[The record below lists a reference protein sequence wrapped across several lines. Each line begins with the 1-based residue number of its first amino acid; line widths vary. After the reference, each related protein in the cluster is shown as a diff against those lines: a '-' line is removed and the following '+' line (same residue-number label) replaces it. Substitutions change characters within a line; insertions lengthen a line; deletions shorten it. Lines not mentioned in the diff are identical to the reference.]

1 MLRTSIRKKTLLVEL
16 TRLDQLAHMP
26 YVNENRFVKELR
38 TRLGDIPGLLT
49 RQGLLACQM
58 LRTRLDGHISCGPV
72 KEGEKRGYRFTATG
86 TLDRLL
92 IGVTVINQS
101 GGGQGS

>member
-1 MLRTSIRKKTLLVEL
+1 MEL

-26 YVNENRFVKELR
+26 YVNENRFVKKLR

-49 RQGLLACQM
+49 RQVLLACQM
-58 LRTRLDGHISCGPV
+58 LRTLLDGHNSCGSV
-72 KEGEKRGYRFTATG
+72 EEGEKRGYRFTATG
-86 TLDRLL
+86 TLERLL
-92 IGVTVINQS
+92 MGVTVINQS

>member
-1 MLRTSIRKKTLLVEL
+1 MNEK
-16 TRLDQLAHMP
+16 QL
-26 YVNENRFVKELR
+26 VKELR

-49 RQGLLACQM
+49 RQVLLACQM
-58 LRTRLDGHISCGPV
+58 LRTRLDGDISSRELV

-86 TLDRLL
+86 TLDHLL
-92 IGVTVINQS
+92 MGVKVINQS